1 MNNGDKQMKI
11 DVVISADYIKQEDL
25 KEKSVVIIDVLRAT
39 SVITTALANGAKQV
53 IPTLTVEEAFEK
65 KKEIGESS
73 LLAGERQAKKIDG
86 FELSNS
92 PLEFTK
98 DKVRD
103 KTIILSTT
111 NGTRALTLASTGTRI
126 FIASILN
133 AKAVAKK
140 LIEIG
145 KDVVIINA
153 GTNGEFSTD
162 DFICC
167 GYIISEVKNSTSCDL
182 TDIARVSMDI
192 YDNNSDIKEYI
203 KDATHYGVLVS
214 LGLEA
219 DIQYCCEKDLFDI
232 VPEYIDGKLKK

>member
-1 MNNGDKQMKI
+1 MKI
-11 DVVISADYIKQEDL
+11 DVVISADHIKQEYL

-39 SVITTALANGAKQV
+39 SVITTALANGAKEV

-65 KKEIGESS
+65 KKEVGERS
-73 LLAGERQAKKIDG
+73 LLAGERQAKRIEG

-98 DKVRD
+98 DKVKD

-111 NGTRALTLASTGTRI
+111 NGTRALTLANTGDRI

-133 AKAVAKK
+133 AKAIAKK

-145 KDVVIINA
+145 KDIVIINA
-153 GTNGEFSTD
+153 GTNGNFSTD

-167 GYIISEVKNSTSCDL
+167 GYIISEIKNSTSCNL

-192 YDNNSDIKEYI
+192 YDNNSDIEEYI
-203 KDATHYGVLVS
+203 KNATHYGVLLS
-214 LGLEA
+214 LGLEE
-219 DIQYCCEKDLFDI
+219 DIYYCCKKDLFDI
-232 VPEYIDGKLKK
+232 VPEYIDGRLKIL